1 MKQRTLKESFSV
13 EGKGLHTG
21 LISKATFN
29 PAPENHGIK
38 FQRIDLEVSRLSML
52 LLRMSLKPSVAQ

>member
-29 PAPENHGIK
+29 PATENHGIK
-38 FQRIDLEVSRLSML
+38 FQRID
-52 LLRMSLKPSVAQ
+52 